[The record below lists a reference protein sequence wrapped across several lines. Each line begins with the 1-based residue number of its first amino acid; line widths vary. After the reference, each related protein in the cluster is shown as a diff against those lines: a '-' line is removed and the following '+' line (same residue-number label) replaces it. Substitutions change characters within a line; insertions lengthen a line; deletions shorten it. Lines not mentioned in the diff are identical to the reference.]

1 MHTETPLQQ
10 PPPLAGSS
18 AAHDSPLPSAQTSC
32 PLSADAMLVQPVHLA
47 LRVAFDD
54 ILTSRTLLIRIA
66 GATGPDSGAISG
78 CYGCIAD
85 EAAVAQSEALSK
97 QQTELE
103 SALVKRFCSLLL
115 PLPLPKPNPQNQ
127 RRINRLPHTCHPTK
141 WFSRRFTTRPATQF

>member
-1 MHTETPLQQ
+1 
-10 PPPLAGSS
+10 
-18 AAHDSPLPSAQTSC
+18 
-32 PLSADAMLVQPVHLA
+32 MLVQPVHLA

-66 GATGPDSGAISG
+66 GATGPDSDAISG

-103 SALVKRFCSLLL
+103 SALVKRFGSLLL
-115 PLPLPKPNPQNQ
+115 

-141 WFSRRFTTRPATQF
+141 WFSRRFPTRPATKFWSIMRPAIASSFATLQTAARIKG